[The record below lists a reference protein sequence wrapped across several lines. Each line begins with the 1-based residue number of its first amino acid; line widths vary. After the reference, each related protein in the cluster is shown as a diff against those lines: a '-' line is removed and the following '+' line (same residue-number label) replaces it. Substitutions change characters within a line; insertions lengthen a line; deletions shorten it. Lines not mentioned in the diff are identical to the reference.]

1 MVREEVKNQSGPVG
15 FGGHGTLSRSKY
27 PVRQETLRPG
37 PEHLGFQAGERAE
50 GRDLRLSQQM
60 LTTSKRAPRDG

>member
-1 MVREEVKNQSGPVG
+1 MAETRRGSDVVVREEVKNQSGPVG
-15 FGGHGTLSRSKY
+15 FGGRGTLSRSKY

-50 GRDLRLSQQM
+50 ICNSVNRC
-60 LTTSKRAPRDG
+60 